1 MDYSRRDFVRT
12 LFVASQA
19 TLLGRFFTENASAVE
34 IVPGG
39 YNFVIIGDWGRMGR
53 SDQAQVAR
61 QMALTSA
68 KIKSKFVI
76 SVGDNFYE
84 KGVSSVDDIQF
95 QKSFENV
102 YAAPS
107 LQVPWNVILGNHD
120 YVGNPDAQ
128 SEYAKTHPRWGMPA
142 RYYPQSHVID
152 TATQADF
159 FYINTSPMIQE
170 YRKSPPMLQNIVTQ
184 DVPAQLR
191 WLDQS
196 LVAST
201 APWKIVFGHHPIY
214 SGGLHGDQPELI
226 AQVLPLL
233 ERYKVQ
239 AYFCGHDH
247 DLQHLKAGNVNLFVS
262 GGGSEHRPNKST
274 PETQFGRS
282 ASGFA
287 AVSLT
292 GNAMQVQLIDNDGK
306 LLYGASV
313 ARKI

>member
-19 TLLGRFFTENASAVE
+19 TLLSRLFPGTLSAAE
-34 IVPGG
+34 ISPGA

-53 SDQAQVAR
+53 PDQMQVAH

-68 KIKSKFVI
+68 KIGSKFVVA
-76 SVGDNFYE
+76 VGDNFYE
-84 KGVSSVDDIQF
+84 KGVLSVDDIQF

-102 YAAPS
+102 YTAPS

-120 YVGNPDAQ
+120 YVGNPGAQ
-128 SEYAKTHPRWGMPA
+128 LDYAKTHPRWGMPA
-142 RYYPQSHVID
+142 RYYPQAHVVD
-152 TATQADF
+152 AATRADF
-159 FYINTSPMIQE
+159 FYIDTSPMIHE
-170 YRKSPPMLQNIVTQ
+170 YRNNPPMLQNIVTQ

-191 WLDQS
+191 WLEQS
-196 LVAST
+196 LAAST

-226 AQVLPLL
+226 AQILPLL

-247 DLQHLKAGNVNLFVS
+247 DLQHLKAGKVNLFVS

-274 PETQFGRS
+274 PEMQFGRS

-287 AVSLT
+287 AVSL
-292 GNAMQVQLIDNDGK
+292 GREEMQVQLIDNGGK

-313 ARKI
+313 NCKT